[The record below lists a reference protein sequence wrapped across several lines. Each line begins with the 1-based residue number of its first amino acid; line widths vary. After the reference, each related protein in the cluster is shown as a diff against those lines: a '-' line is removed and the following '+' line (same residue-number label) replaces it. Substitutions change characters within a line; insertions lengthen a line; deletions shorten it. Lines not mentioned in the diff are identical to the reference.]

1 MNAHEEL
8 VLRCAARRRAKIG
21 PLSDRAYE
29 ELVAAVRERPEAF
42 VDDPAEEAFAEL
54 ARGLDAYA
62 ASLHD
67 DDLLD
72 DEEYQRARTQRL
84 AALRRACDRA
94 LAIDDGCLD
103 ARLLD
108 ALAAD
113 LDPDPLTER
122 LLDLEGEF
130 GELGLGELGAPAGGE
145 KGGDAVAA
153 AGAAAAANA
162 GPAAAASPAPDPASG
177 GLWDDVFARPRLRLR
192 AALSRT
198 YLDGARM
205 AKARDAAASLVAA
218 TPSDPLGARHT
229 QALALARLED
239 EEGFDALDARFGRR
253 GTTWTHLA
261 RVLLLYK
268 LDRMP
273 AARRALRG
281 FDDLCE
287 GGAYAL
293 LRPTYVEIYL
303 PDRPEVAPGSF
314 EESMLATREAEPIVA
329 DVPDFVAWCQDQDWF
344 ATSAVTFAERNDL
357 DW

>member
-1 MNAHEEL
+1 MRAWDEL
-8 VLRCAARRRAKIG
+8 VERCALRRRDHIG

-29 ELVAAVRERPEAF
+29 ELLLAVRADPASF
-42 VDDPAEEAFAEL
+42 VDDPAEQAFLEV
-54 ARGLDAYA
+54 ARALDAYG
-62 ASLHD
+62 ASLGD

-72 DEEYQRARTQRL
+72 DDEYQAARARRL
-84 AALRRACDRA
+84 AVLGAACAHAASVDER
-94 LAIDDGCLD
+94 CLD
-103 ARLLD
+103 ARLLE

-113 LDPDPLTER
+113 LDPDPLIER
-122 LLDLEGEF
+122 LLRLEREF
-130 GELGLGELGAPAGGE
+130 GSSRPADELP
-145 KGGDAVAA
+145 GDW
-153 AGAAAAANA
+153 G
-162 GPAAAASPAPDPASG
+162 
-177 GLWDDVFARPRLRLR
+177 DVRDRPRLRLR

-198 YLDGARM
+198 LLDGAHL
-205 AKARDAAASLVAA
+205 ALARDTAASVVAA
-218 TPSDPLGARHT
+218 TPQDPLGARHT

-273 AARRALRG
+273 AARRALHG

-293 LRPTYVEIYL
+293 LRPTYVETYL

-314 EESMLATREAEPIVA
+314 EESMQATREAEPIVA
-329 DVPDFVAWCQDQDWF
+329 DVPDLVPWCQGQDWF
-344 ATSAVTFAERNDL
+344 VASAGSFAERNDL